1 MGSNFDQIVDNQVGG
16 GAISTTDLVVFQEKN
31 DNWPYESN
39 LPTTEGTKRRTIDV
53 TVIEMVISNIKT
65 NTEPHLI
72 DIKAVIEQNMA
83 CLYAAKY
90 FVWC

>member
-1 MGSNFDQIVDNQVGG
+1 
-16 GAISTTDLVVFQEKN
+16 
-31 DNWPYESN
+31 
-39 LPTTEGTKRRTIDV
+39 
-53 TVIEMVISNIKT
+53 MVISNIKT

-72 DIKAVIEQNMA
+72 DIKAVKEQNMA